1 MSVDTQTVT
10 LGTSGTFVGYSGV
23 GTIYGSIS
31 DGTANAYSG
40 AAWDQAI
47 WDSVNSNF
55 RILIHSTSMLAT
67 NFDFIEMQDGQKFY
81 GASASKAY
89 IGYNITATQFYWGGV
104 TTSPWGGASSG
115 TKTLSMNYG
124 MVESSHGIQ
133 VFNSSNQ
140 STLNTA
146 DIVNTV
152 IGSGVAQI
160 TTDSNGNGTSSSL
173 SAPGMTTTNT
183 ADVGVLFFDLGP
195 TPTGVAAGLL
205 FYNRGTDSFTVQI
218 QIGAANTTYN
228 INYQA
233 VIYGDE

>member
-10 LGTSGTFVGYSGV
+10 LGTSGNFIGYSGV
-23 GTIYGSIS
+23 GTTYGSIS

-40 AAWDQAI
+40 AAWDQAT
-47 WDSVNSNF
+47 WDSVNFNF
-55 RILIHSTSMLAT
+55 RIMIDSTSMLAT

-81 GASASKAY
+81 GASASKFY
-89 IGYNITATQFYWGGV
+89 ISFLTATQFYWGGV

-140 STLNTA
+140 SILNTA

-152 IGSGVAQI
+152 IGSGLAQI
-160 TTDSNGNGTSSSL
+160 TTDSNGNGISSSL
-173 SAPGMTTTNT
+173 SAPGMTTTNA
-183 ADVGVLFFDLGP
+183 ADMGVLFFDLGP
-195 TPTGVAAGLL
+195 IPTGPVNGLL
-205 FYNRGTDSFTVQI
+205 FYNRGTNSFTI
-218 QIGAANTTYN
+218 QISLGAANTTYD